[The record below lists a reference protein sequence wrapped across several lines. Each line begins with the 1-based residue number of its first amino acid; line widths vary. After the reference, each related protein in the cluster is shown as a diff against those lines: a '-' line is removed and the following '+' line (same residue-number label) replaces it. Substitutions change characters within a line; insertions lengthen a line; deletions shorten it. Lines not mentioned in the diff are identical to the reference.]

1 MSDAVIA
8 AITAREA
15 LDSRGNPTVE
25 AAVTLTDGSSG
36 LALAPSGASTGSYE
50 ALELRDGD
58 AARFGGAGVL
68 TAVANVNHRI
78 APALAGMSPY
88 DQAAVDD
95 RLIELDGTADKSGL
109 GANAVLAVS
118 MAAARAAAVSASG
131 GALWR
136 HLASDTDTVS
146 LPVPLLN
153 ILNGGRHASNSADV
167 QEFMVAPAGFD
178 RFADALRAGVEIYQA
193 LKGILRR
200 AGHNLNVGDEGGF
213 APSLPSNRDAI
224 AVVLQAIETAG
235 YRPGQ
240 QVYIALD
247 VAAAELWNAATG
259 RYDLEREGVSLTAAE
274 LVDLYARW
282 RAEYPIIS
290 IEDGLDEDDWDGW
303 ATLTR
308 RLGNT
313 TQLVG
318 DDLLVTNLSR
328 LQRGIAE
335 QAGNAILL
343 KPNQIGTL
351 TETRDALQ
359 TARAAGWTT
368 VMSHR
373 SGETEDT
380 TIADLAVAWNAGQ
393 IKTGAPARSERVAKY
408 NRLLRIEAELGAAAR
423 YAGREAY
430 RGLTAGG

>member
-1 MSDAVIA
+1 MPDAVIA

-25 AAVTLTDGSSG
+25 AEAALTDGSIG
-36 LALAPSGASTGSYE
+36 LALVPSGASTGSYE

-58 AARFGGAGVL
+58 PARFGGAGTL
-68 TAVANVNHRI
+68 TAVANVNDRI

-88 DQAAVDD
+88 DQAAVDH
-95 RLIELDGTADKSGL
+95 RLIELDGSSDKSNL

-118 MAAARAAAVSASG
+118 MATARAAAVSATG
-131 GALWR
+131 GSLWR
-136 HLASDTDTVS
+136 HLADDAAAVT

-167 QEFMVAPAGFD
+167 QEFMVVPAGFD
-178 RFADALRAGVEIYQA
+178 RFADALRAGVEIYQS

-200 AGHNLNVGDEGGF
+200 DKHNLNVGDEGGF

-224 AVVLQAIETAG
+224 EVVLRAIETAG
-235 YRPGQ
+235 YRPGA

-247 VAAAELWNAATG
+247 VAAAELWNANTG

-303 ATLTR
+303 AALTQ
-308 RLGNT
+308 RLGAS

-318 DDLLVTNLSR
+318 DDLLVTSIER
-328 LQRGIAE
+328 LRRGIAE

-351 TETRDALQ
+351 TETRAALQ
-359 TARAAGWTT
+359 TAHAAGWTT

-380 TIADLAVAWNAGQ
+380 TIADLAAAWNAGQ

-423 YAGREAY
+423 YAGMDAY
-430 RGLTAGG
+430 AAIAG

>member
-1 MSDAVIA
+1 MPDAVIA

-25 AAVTLTDGSSG
+25 AEAALTDGSIG
-36 LALAPSGASTGSYE
+36 LALVPSGASTGSYE

-58 AARFGGAGVL
+58 PARFGGAGTL
-68 TAVANVNHRI
+68 TAVANVNDRI

-88 DQAAVDD
+88 DQAAVDH
-95 RLIELDGTADKSGL
+95 RLIELDGSSDKSNL

-118 MAAARAAAVSASG
+118 MATARAAAVSATG
-131 GALWR
+131 GSLWR
-136 HLASDTDTVS
+136 HLADDAAAVT

-167 QEFMVAPAGFD
+167 QEFMVVPAGFD
-178 RFADALRAGVEIYQA
+178 RFADALRAGVEIYQS

-200 AGHNLNVGDEGGF
+200 DNHNLNVGDEGGF

-224 AVVLQAIETAG
+224 EVVLRAIETAG
-235 YRPGQ
+235 YRPGA

-247 VAAAELWNAATG
+247 VAAAELWNANTG

-303 ATLTR
+303 TALTQ
-308 RLGNT
+308 RLGAS

-318 DDLLVTNLSR
+318 DDLLVTNIQR
-328 LQRGIAE
+328 LRRGIAE

-351 TETRDALQ
+351 TETRAALQ
-359 TARAAGWTT
+359 TAHAAGWTT

-423 YAGREAY
+423 YAGMDAY
-430 RGLTAGG
+430 AAIAG